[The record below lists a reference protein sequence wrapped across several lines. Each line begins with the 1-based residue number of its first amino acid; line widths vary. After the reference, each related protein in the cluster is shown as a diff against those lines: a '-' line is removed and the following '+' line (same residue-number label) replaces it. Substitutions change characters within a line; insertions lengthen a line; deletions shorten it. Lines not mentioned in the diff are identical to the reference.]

1 MASFLSTRAKKS
13 RTRIACPAL
22 FGRATHEAH
31 PAPRAK
37 GVAGSGSHS
46 PLEDRQARLPGGERA
61 NIRTKREIPETWCNS
76 IAIRSTV

>member
-46 PLEDRQARLPGGERA
+46 PLVDRQARLSVSECRLLRERFA
-61 NIRTKREIPETWCNS
+61 NSKT
-76 IAIRSTV
+76 

>member
-1 MASFLSTRAKKS
+1 MSTHLKKS

-31 PAPRAK
+31 PAPHAK

-46 PLEDRQARLPGGERA
+46 PLEDRQARLPGVECA
-61 NIRTKREIPETWCNS
+61 NIRAKREIPESASNAS
-76 IAIRSTV
+76 